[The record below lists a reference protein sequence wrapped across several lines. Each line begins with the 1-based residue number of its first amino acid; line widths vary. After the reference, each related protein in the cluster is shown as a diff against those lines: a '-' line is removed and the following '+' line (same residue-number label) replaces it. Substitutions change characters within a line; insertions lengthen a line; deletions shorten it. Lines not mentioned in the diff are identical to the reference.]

1 MLVFVLRQLQE
12 ETATGLCP
20 PSAETLKNGI
30 TSHTM
35 LVGLFFS
42 FPIYACIN
50 TYRLIPS
57 KFVQFLKSG
66 QGHARKANYAQ
77 HANLTFS

>member
-35 LVGLFFS
+35 LVGLFSIFLYAHASTYKDSYPRSLCS
-42 FPIYACIN
+42 F
-50 TYRLIPS
+50 
-57 KFVQFLKSG
+57 
-66 QGHARKANYAQ
+66 
-77 HANLTFS
+77 